1 MSLPFSGSKSKS
13 AGLVSAIRKQVFL
26 LNLKPVKRVF
36 VKFDPF
42 TKNAVTARNFMYHLL
57 SPKVINTNPTCFVRS
72 EVVNDRSEPTVEVS
86 LVNGESVLFKCNN
99 LTCLDIFQQFNKHIT
114 PLAPKEELIE
124 IPATKSDKKK
134 GKR

>member
-1 MSLPFSGSKSKS
+1 MSLPFSGSKSRS
-13 AGLVSAIRKQVFL
+13 SGVASAIKKQAFS

-42 TKNAVTARNFMYHLL
+42 GENAVTARDFMYYLL
-57 SPKVINTNPTCFVRS
+57 SPNVIKTNPLCLIRS
-72 EVVNDRSEPTVEVS
+72 EVVNDRGEPTVDVS

-99 LTCLDIFQQFNKHIT
+99 LTVLEIFQQFNKHIT
-114 PLAPKEELIE
+114 PLAPKEEITEALV
-124 IPATKSDKKK
+124 TKTDKKK